1 MNRFRF
7 QDLEIWKESIEI
19 GNILFDIAD
28 KLEENKLYRFSEQL
42 RGAAMSISNRIQ
54 LFSQYCKTQHL

>member
-1 MNRFRF
+1 MEQGERHRKLMTKFRF

-28 KLEENKLYRFSEQL
+28 KLEEKKLFRFAE
-42 RGAAMSISNRIQ
+42 RKAR
-54 LFSQYCKTQHL
+54 